1 MHPQKFVLVA
11 LLGLSSVTVAAPAS
25 GFLSPAQLQAALT
38 ARARGQQ
45 TFTLINV
52 HIPYEGRIAG
62 TDLLLP
68 YDTIG
73 QNKKLPANKKA
84 ALILYCRSGNMSA
97 QARSTLNQLGYTN
110 VRELQGGF
118 DAWKDAGYPLK

>member
-1 MHPQKFVLVA
+1 MRPLTLLL
-11 LLGLSSVTVAAPAS
+11 LLGLGATALAAPAS
-25 GFLSPAQLQAALT
+25 AFLTPAQLKAALT
-38 ARARGQQ
+38 ARAKGQQ
-45 TFTLINV
+45 HFTLINV
-52 HIPYEGRIAG
+52 HTPYEGRIAG

-73 QNKKLPANKKA
+73 QNRALPTDKKA

-97 QARSTLNQLGYTN
+97 DAHATLNRLGYTN

-118 DAWKDAGYPLK
+118 DAWKSAGYPLK